1 LDSLVNGDAMGSD
14 VILQQLRLLA
24 CSVLNLNLAPEEM
37 SGLIRLDEVAGFDS
51 ITVLSFVAAVEK
63 EFSITLTKAE
73 LKIEVLVDLPR
84 LAARVSALQERS
96 C

>member
-1 LDSLVNGDAMGSD
+1 MGSD

>member
-1 LDSLVNGDAMGSD
+1 MVNGDAMRSPD
-14 VILQQLRLLA
+14 VVLQQLRRLA
-24 CSVLNLNLAPEEM
+24 CSVLKLNLTPEEM
-37 SGLIRLDEVAGFDS
+37 SELIRLDEVAGFDS